1 MEKNRR
7 TILGFTLVELM
18 VTVAVIAVILVIGVP
33 SIANMKRSADLTTAS
48 KELVT
53 ALNYARSEAVRQG
66 VGVEVGPDGTWGGGW
81 IVGTN
86 LADADRSNWV
96 IFREFKAPPT
106 SSSVALTTGSAPV
119 TFVGLGNVSVAS
131 CFDITVTGTSSVRSI
146 NIASAGRVT
155 TNKTACP

>member
-1 MEKNRR
+1 
-7 TILGFTLVELM
+7 M

-53 ALNYARSEAVRQG
+53 ALNYARAEAVRQG
-66 VGVEVGPDGTWGGGW
+66 AGVSVANRGAGWGDGWR
-81 IVGTN
+81 VE
-86 LADADRSNWV
+86 LASDNSLIRNFD
-96 IFREFKAPPT
+96 KPPT
-106 SSSVALTTGSAPV
+106 GSTVALTTGSAPV
-119 TFVGLGNVSVAS
+119 TFVGLGNVSAAS